1 MRQLLPQ
8 EKLRIKQ
15 VLDHLFDSEV
25 NLDLTEIKEMFFA
38 YMNVNNYDTNMQ
50 YSFYERCDY
59 ICEMVNNNNVNED
72 LFSYLYKRDNSTDL
86 DNLFNSITY
95 IPRPKNDDDLLAMR
109 ARQNVEEAEFRYEKD
124 YPEKDYERDYINNNE
139 ID

>member
-1 MRQLLPQ
+1 MRQITPQ
-8 EKLRIKQ
+8 EKLRIIQ
-15 VLDHLFDSEV
+15 VLDHLFDREI

-59 ICEMVNNNNVNED
+59 ICEMVNNSNLNED
-72 LFSYLYKRDNSTDL
+72 LFSYLYKRYNSTD
-86 DNLFNSITY
+86 I
-95 IPRPKNDDDLLAMR
+95 LAMR
-109 ARQNVEEAEFRYEKD
+109 ARQNDEEAEFRYDND
-124 YPEKDYERDYINNNE
+124 YPDRQYINNDE